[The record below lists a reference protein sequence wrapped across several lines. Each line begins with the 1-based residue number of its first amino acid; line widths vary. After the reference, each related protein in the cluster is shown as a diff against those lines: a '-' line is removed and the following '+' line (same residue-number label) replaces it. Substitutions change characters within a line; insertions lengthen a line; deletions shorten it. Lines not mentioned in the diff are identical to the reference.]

1 MQGEQGYQK
10 GLYWMFS
17 ERPTE
22 KPMPEQFLIEPHL
35 SPDQL
40 VPLRVEE
47 TTLETVGFGGGEM
60 AGCVAV

>member
-1 MQGEQGYQK
+1 M
-10 GLYWMFS
+10 LVLHLVP

-40 VPLRVEE
+40 VPGKQRMGRGEE
-47 TTLETVGFGGGEM
+47 TLF
-60 AGCVAV
+60 